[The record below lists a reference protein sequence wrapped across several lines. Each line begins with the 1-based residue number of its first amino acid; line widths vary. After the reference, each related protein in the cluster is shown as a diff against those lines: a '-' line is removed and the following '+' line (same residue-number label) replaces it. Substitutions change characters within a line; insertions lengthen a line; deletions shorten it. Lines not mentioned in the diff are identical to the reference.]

1 MPSSRVTHFFK
12 AGHSD
17 EHLLLAAKVAT
28 FVYHDAI
35 YGQSFRSSHCNL
47 LVSFKNF

>member
-1 MPSSRVTHFFK
+1 MSSSHVTHFLK

-17 EHLLLAAKVAT
+17 EDLLLAAKEAT

-35 YGQSFRSSHCNL
+35 YGQSF
-47 LVSFKNF
+47 